1 MQSFHGTYDDAI
13 TEELLGA
20 SSITQP
26 LPDKQTLELIIVTL
40 QRKDIYEIFAEPVD
54 TEEVEDYY
62 EIIEEPMDFGT
73 MRAKLH
79 EGLYT
84 SLEQFEHDVFLI
96 SGNAMHFNSSGTI
109 FFRQAH
115 GIDKL
120 PKRVFH
126 VLRTNPE
133 NFESE
138 YSGSRR
144 RSCRRSQD
152 EIHEFNRIFS
162 SKSSEKTSIS
172 SNCLSRI
179 SFNKQSSSLNPSF
192 ILQANLDYI
201 YSKLW
206 KLKVGKKF
214 K

>member
-1 MQSFHGTYDDAI
+1 MRKRKSFQGTYDDAI
-13 TEELLGA
+13 TKEPLGA

-40 QRKDIYEIFAEPVD
+40 QRNDIYEIFAEPVD
-54 TEEVEDYY
+54 LKRERDA
-62 EIIEEPMDFGT
+62 FQ
-73 MRAKLH
+73 L
-79 EGLYT
+79 
-84 SLEQFEHDVFLI
+84 
-96 SGNAMHFNSSGTI
+96 SGTI

-138 YSGSRR
+138 FSGSRR

-152 EIHEFNRIFS
+152 EIHEFNSNFS
-162 SKSSEKTSIS
+162 SKASEKTSIS

-192 ILQANLDYI
+192 ILQA
-201 YSKLW
+201 
-206 KLKVGKKF
+206 
-214 K
+214 